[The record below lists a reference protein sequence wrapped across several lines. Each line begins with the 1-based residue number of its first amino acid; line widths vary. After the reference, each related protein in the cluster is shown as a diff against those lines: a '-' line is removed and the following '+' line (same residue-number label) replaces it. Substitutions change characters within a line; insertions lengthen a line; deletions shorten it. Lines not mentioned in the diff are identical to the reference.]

1 MGRNRPL
8 IKTDNLSVRTPIID
22 SVQARLL
29 DLLRGLVR
37 DMGLSAIVVTHDL
50 AVTRLAWQAHGL
62 CYGVSWPEPGGGTVL
77 VDLSRRCLADAAR
90 VFPGLGVIHVG
101 AEPALCVARL
111 AARGREDRA
120 QIADRIAREAV
131 FDPGNLR
138 LIRIDNSG
146 DPAVSTIAFLA
157 ALDEVVP

>member
-8 IKTDNLSVRTPIID
+8 IKTDNLSVRIPIID

-50 AVTRLAWQAHGL
+50 AVVRLAWQAHGL

-90 VFPGLGVIHVG
+90 VFPGLGVIHV
-101 AEPALCVARL
+101 LS
-111 AARGREDRA
+111 
-120 QIADRIAREAV
+120 
-131 FDPGNLR
+131 
-138 LIRIDNSG
+138 LIHI
-146 DPAVSTIAFLA
+146 
-157 ALDEVVP
+157 